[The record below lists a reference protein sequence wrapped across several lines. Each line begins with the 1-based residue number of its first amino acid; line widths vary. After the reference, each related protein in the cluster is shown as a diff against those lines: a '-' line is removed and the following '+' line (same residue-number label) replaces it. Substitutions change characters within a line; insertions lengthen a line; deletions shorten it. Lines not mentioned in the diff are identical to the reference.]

1 MKTKTLLTIL
11 CVCFSINLH
20 SQEGEI
26 IYTDFEPDTVIV
38 PLYASHYYPSTYEN
52 QIPFDINYDNIYDIS
67 FYYGASSDGKHYTIS
82 SYLSSEPNPYT
93 WYMRCYFVE
102 LNDTISNIQFDA
114 SDWDSGLYWN
124 KISYVAMR
132 HELGNGDYCYAWM
145 RAMLWSERIETEVS
159 QYNVVK
165 VIIYDMAYC
174 TVPNYPLRVG
184 QKSFDDTSICDTS
197 ESKDY
202 VLFPSPANDKIT
214 LKFNNHY
221 YNTTDNEIKI
231 YGIDG
236 RLLKTQNSDFDNIDI
251 SNLTSGV
258 HIMKIYLGNG
268 ENYTE
273 KFVKE

>member
-1 MKTKTLLTIL
+1 MKIKTLLTIL

-20 SQEGEI
+20 SQEDKI
-26 IYTDFEPDTVIV
+26 IYTDFEPDMVLRI
-38 PLYASHYYPSTYEN
+38 PYYAYLSDAY
-52 QIPFDINYDNIYDIS
+52 FDINNDNTYDFRLNYDNLPGPVMWFKIKLCKDGIVDEFQIYPVYDWEQNDSISTNQPLQWGAYYDI
-67 FYYGASSDGKHYTIS
+67 YQDYGEEYSYIHSIDYDIVLRTNMGDG
-82 SYLSSEPNPYT
+82 N
-93 WYMRCYFVE
+93 
-102 LNDTISNIQFDA
+102 
-114 SDWDSGLYWN
+114 
-124 KISYVAMR
+124 
-132 HELGNGDYCYAWM
+132 YCYGWIRLCLTA
-145 RAMLWSERIETEVS
+145 RSGAGEPFAT
-159 QYNVVK
+159 
-165 VIIYDMAYC
+165 IYDMAYC

-184 QKSFDDTSICDTS
+184 QKSFDDTSINGTS
-197 ESKDY
+197 EFKDY

-258 HIMKIYLGNG
+258 YIMKIYLGNG

-273 KFVKE
+273 KFMKE

>member
-1 MKTKTLLTIL
+1 MKIKTLLTIL
-11 CVCFSINLH
+11 CVYFSINLH

-26 IYTDFEPDTVIV
+26 IYTNFKPDSVIILSYSSYPFDVNYDCIPDFEFIEEGTSGGNYNLFQVLSDA
-38 PLYASHYYPSTYEN
+38 LYN
-52 QIPFDINYDNIYDIS
+52 FKVKKIS
-67 FYYGASSDGKHYTIS
+67 ID
-82 SYLSSEPNPYT
+82 
-93 WYMRCYFVE
+93 
-102 LNDTISNIQFDA
+102 DTIPLSDHIWKT
-114 SDWDSGLYWN
+114 SDWRIFMNTFSGNYRDYN
-124 KISYVAMR
+124 VGIR
-132 HELGNGDYCYAWM
+132 QPIGDGNYCYAWM
-145 RAMLWSERIETEVS
+145 RLNFYYDKVVEKYKVS
-159 QYNVVK
+159 L
-165 VIIYDMAYC
+165 YDMAYC

-184 QKSFDDTSICDTS
+184 QKSFDDTSINDTS
-197 ESKDY
+197 EFKDY

-258 HIMKIYLGNG
+258 YIMKIYLGNG

>member
-1 MKTKTLLTIL
+1 MKTNTLLAIL
-11 CVCFSINLH
+11 CICFSINLY

-26 IYTDFEPDTVIV
+26 IYTDFEPDSVIV
-38 PLYASHYYPSTYEN
+38 PLYASHYYSYTYNN
-52 QIPFDINYDNIYDIS
+52 QISFDINYDNIYDIS
-67 FYYGASSDGKHYTIS
+67 FYYGEDSGGKHYTIS
-82 SYLSSEPNPYT
+82 GYLSSEPNPCT

-102 LNDTISNIQFDA
+102 LNDTISNIQFNM
-114 SDWDSGLYWN
+114 SDWYSGLYWD
-124 KISYVAMR
+124 KISYVAIR

-145 RAMLWSERIETEVS
+145 RAMLWSEWIETEVS
-159 QYNVVK
+159 QYKVVK
-165 VIIYDMAYC
+165 VTIYDMAYC

-184 QKSFDDTSICDTS
+184 QKSFDDTLINDTS
-197 ESKDY
+197 EFKDY

-236 RLLKTQNSDFDNIDI
+236 RLLKFQNSDFDNIDI
-251 SNLTSGV
+251 SNLSSGV
-258 HIMKIYLGNG
+258 YIMKIYLGNG
-268 ENYTE
+268 ESYTE

>member
-1 MKTKTLLTIL
+1 MKIKTLLTIL

-26 IYTDFEPDTVIV
+26 IYTDFEPDSTFVV
-38 PLYASHYYPSTYEN
+38 PYKNYNFA
-52 QIPFDINYDNIYDIS
+52 FDINNDGDNDFT
-67 FYYGASSDGKHYTIS
+67 FYYDGTSAGYPYVIEC
-82 SYLSSEPNPYT
+82 LGSEYPWNWQVGYA
-93 WYMRCYFVE
+93 
-102 LNDTISNIQFDA
+102 LNDTIPNIPTHYWHIFRVFANA
-114 SDWDSGLYWN
+114 SLVPYEGLYEE
-124 KISYVAMR
+124 KELEIAIR
-132 HELGNGDYCYAWM
+132 HDLDDTSSCYGWI
-145 RAMLWSERIETEVS
+145 RFQFKYGWGIPGT
-159 QYNVVK
+159 
-165 VIIYDMAYC
+165 VILYDMAYC

-184 QKSFDDTSICDTS
+184 QKCFNDTPINDTS
-197 ESKDY
+197 EFKDY

-258 HIMKIYLGNG
+258 YIMKIYLGNG

>member
-1 MKTKTLLTIL
+1 MKTKILLAIL

-26 IYTDFEPDTVIV
+26 IYTDFEPDSVMTDV
-38 PLYASHYYPSTYEN
+38 PYGTDTHLL
-52 QIPFDINYDNIYDIS
+52 FDINYDNINDIG
-67 FYYGASSDGKHYTIS
+67 FYYSIPTSEGVKYFLIKDYNEYFSISLDQVGA
-82 SYLSSEPNPYT
+82 
-93 WYMRCYFVE
+93 
-102 LNDTISNIQFDA
+102 NDTLSNNRF
-114 SDWDSGLYWN
+114 SDFWDEARLFSGDN
-124 KISYVAMR
+124 KCIGLR
-132 HELGNGDYCYAWM
+132 INLGDDNYCYGWI
-145 RAMLWSERIETEVS
+145 RYKLYCGWNETERI
-159 QYNVVK
+159 
-165 VIIYDMAYC
+165 ILYDMAYC

-184 QKSFDDTSICDTS
+184 QKSFDDTSISDTS

-231 YGIDG
+231 YGLDG

-258 HIMKIYLGNG
+258 YIMKIYLGNG